1 MAQSR
6 VTPEGLA
13 MGKSAARL
21 AELGRAR
28 LVEMGLDSVKGPRLR
43 DEMCKTC
50 ACRLG
55 TVPNGCLQTQMDFLK
70 AAAEGKPFQCHAP
83 LDGTLCAGWVRARAE
98 LVASPLPAPA
108 MALIAK
114 WDYSPPDDESPNV
127 IYSDETRK

>member
-1 MAQSR
+1 MTHSR
-6 VTPEGLA
+6 VTPEGQR

-21 AELGRAR
+21 ADLGRKRLKELGLAD
-28 LVEMGLDSVKGPRLR
+28 LKGPRLR

-55 TVPNGCLQTQMDFLK
+55 TVPNGCLQTQMDLLK
-70 AAAEGKPFQCHAP
+70 AAAEGKPFQCHSP

-98 LVASPLPAPA
+98 LVTNPLPPQA

-114 WDYSPPDDESPNV
+114 WDYSLPEDEAPPA
-127 IYSDETRK
+127 